1 MQPTPDEHPVDNPDI
16 TEVGLGAILRKAV
29 DVRNTIGNPT
39 QLLITRR
46 TPGAIMG
53 GFWELPGGK
62 IEHGESPRDCVIRE
76 LHEELGVQVQ
86 LTQHLAPIVHTYDH
100 ATVRL
105 HTFLGV
111 LTDDSPPPQNLE
123 VASHQW
129 VTAGELP
136 QFTFLPANE
145 PILRLIVDQS
155 MTG

>member
-1 MQPTPDEHPVDNPDI
+1 MQPTPNEHPVDNPDI
-16 TEVGLGAILRKAV
+16 IEVGLGAILRKAV
-29 DVRNTIGNPT
+29 DVRNKIGIST

-62 IEHGESPRDCVIRE
+62 IEPGESPGDCVIRE
-76 LHEELGVQVQ
+76 LYEELGVQVQ
-86 LTQHLAPIVHTYDH
+86 LTEQLASIVHTYDH

-111 LTDDSPPPQNLE
+111 LTEDSPPPQNLE
-123 VASHQW
+123 VAAHQW
-129 VTAGELP
+129 VTADELP

-145 PILRLIVDQS
+145 SILRLIVDQA